1 MGTVHRMLTQFI
13 SFCTNLWAM
22 AKRHVL
28 LTATLII
35 LCLLFIGFSYLT
47 GFVQMSVLLAPVALI
62 ALWIIAKRDPRTG
75 HAEALMVL
83 SSIAIASVA
92 VFALIQAVPYGRS
105 HTNGPVTGEPKWSSP
120 ETRELMVR
128 ACFGCHSNEVEYPS
142 YANVAPISWAV
153 QNHVDEGRSQV
164 NYSEFTTNSE
174 GADETIEVIQEGSMP
189 PAYYTA
195 FGRHP
200 EANLTTAEMNTL
212 IAGLKATS
220 GMADSGGGD

>member
-1 MGTVHRMLTQFI
+1 MLTRLF
-13 SFCTNLWAM
+13 SLFTNLWAM

-28 LTATLII
+28 LAATLII

-62 ALWIIAKRDPRTG
+62 ALWIIAKRGPKTG
-75 HAEALMVL
+75 QAEALMVL
-83 SSIAIASVA
+83 SSIAIACVV

-105 HTNGPVTGEPKWSSP
+105 HTNSPVTGEPKWSSP

-128 ACFGCHSNEVEYPS
+128 ACFGCHSNEVKYPS

-153 QNHVDEGRSQV
+153 QNHVDEGRSKV
-164 NYSEFTTNSE
+164 NYSEFTSNSE
-174 GADETIEVIQEGSMP
+174 GADDTIEVIQEGSMP
-189 PAYYTA
+189 PAYYTN

-200 EANLTTAEMNTL
+200 EAKLTTTEMNTL
-212 IAGLKATS
+212 IAGLKATP
-220 GMADSGGGD
+220 GMGDGGGGEYGED

>member
-1 MGTVHRMLTQFI
+1 MITRLTSFI
-13 SFCTNLWAM
+13 NDLWAM
-22 AKRHVL
+22 AKRHVV
-28 LTATLII
+28 LTATLIF
-35 LCLLFIGFSYLT
+35 LCLLFVGFSYLI
-47 GFVQMSVLLAPVALI
+47 GFVQMSVLLAPIALI
-62 ALWIIAKRDPRTG
+62 AWWIIMKRDPKTG
-75 HAEALMVL
+75 QAEALMVL
-83 SSIAIASVA
+83 SSIAIAFVA

-120 ETRELMVR
+120 QTRELMVR
-128 ACFGCHSNEVEYPS
+128 ACFGCHSNEVKYPS

-164 NYSEFTTNSE
+164 NYSEFTTNSD

-200 EANLTTAEMNTL
+200 EAKLTTTEMNTL
-212 IAGLKATS
+212 IAGLQATP
-220 GMADSGGGD
+220 GMGDGGSGGEQDGD